1 MHEAQFHL
9 APLTPDHFETYM
21 EIGSESYKQHYLH
34 LWQNQDPTP
43 YLQSSFSREVVQQEW
58 EDPSVVLYLVVSGQS
73 PAGIVKLILDK
84 NIPLLQGKACLF
96 LERIY
101 LLREFSGRGLGSQ
114 VLNYVEE
121 LGRQGKKEAIC
132 LETMQ
137 KGRALSFYQKYG
149 FSIIGE
155 KQLDYPDVVDSERP
169 MYILCKNLS

>member
-1 MHEAQFHL
+1 MYEVQFRL
-9 APLTPDHFETYM
+9 TPLTPDHFETYM
-21 EIGSESYKQHYLH
+21 EIGSKSYKQHYLH

-58 EDPSVVLYLVVSGQS
+58 EDPFTMLFLVVSGQS

-84 NIPLLQGKACLF
+84 NIPLLQGTACLF

-101 LLREFSGRGLGSQ
+101 LLREFSGSGLGSQ
-114 VLNYVEE
+114 VLKYVEE
-121 LGRQGKKEAIC
+121 LGRQRKKEVVC

-149 FSIIGE
+149 FTIIGE
-155 KQLDYPDVVDSERP
+155 KQLDYPDAVESERP
-169 MYILCKNLS
+169 MFILCKKLS